1 MGLRWL
7 VRVLLAD
14 KITQEEQA
22 DRREELE
29 WTPGDRWFRRVRN
42 CTG

>member
-7 VRVLLAD
+7 VRVLPAD

-29 WTPGDRWFRRVRN
+29 WNLGDRWFRRVRN
-42 CTG
+42 RTG